1 MQEEIPKSISK
12 ENQKHYDTIKE
23 RYQAIAPDLQGIN
36 AYRYARNITGGNQEF
51 MEAVIFERYLE
62 QQSLLPFADA
72 QSALARLGA
81 AGSPI
86 PLTESDYILG
96 VFDMTGELMRF
107 AITVM
112 ATAGVLASG
121 ETTAGENSARRDVLS
136 DLREIK
142 SLLEGLHMRHGSG
155 MWKDMSAK
163 MAVMQTCV
171 EKVEKANYGMT
182 VRGAERPKG
191 WMPDLSDG
199 RGREELAEG
208 R

>member
-1 MQEEIPKSISK
+1 LQEEIPKSIFK
-12 ENQKHYDTIKE
+12 ENQKHYATIKE

-62 QQSLLPFADA
+62 KQSLLPFAEAKTVVA
-72 QSALARLGA
+72 QLGTEGSA
-81 AGSPI
+81 I
-86 PLTESDYILG
+86 PLTESDYVLG

-112 ATAGVLASG
+112 ATTGVLASG
-121 ETTAGENSARRDVLS
+121 EPTSGEKTDRRNVLS
-136 DLREIK
+136 DLREIS
-142 SLLEGLHMRHGSG
+142 SLLEGLNARHGSG
-155 MWKDMSAK
+155 MWRDMAGK

-199 RGREELAEG
+199 
-208 R
+208 